1 MAWLK
6 PMLKL
11 QSAFRAPSRF
21 ARSAAQHL
29 GKSTQHLGKGPQPL
43 VKSTQHLGKGTQHL
57 EKDTQHL
64 GKDSSPVFE
73 IRSSP
78 GKGLGVFA
86 TKDILRNVDI
96 MRDPLAF
103 RAWKGENLAERHRRF
118 IMLPVTTRQSIL
130 KLSEGQTV
138 LDYRAIVYAT
148 YPRDNNYEKESII
161 EIFKLDD
168 IIDTNAFTIAHDTGL
183 TVELFLNACRIN
195 HSCIP
200 NADQV
205 ANEGTGDLVMRANRD
220 INADEEI
227 TTSYIMRAAPR
238 EIRQR
243 VLSGGWGFTCQCPA
257 CDPSHPFS
265 HSHEQRLHT
274 LLQTYKDSACYLDD
288 DGRLKSAETWPY
300 AALEQVADSFRRR
313 TELLTEHHS
322 LRSFT
327 REVYLGAFEV
337 AVAKYKLRRVRSD
350 LEEAL
355 KLLELT
361 IQAER
366 IYFGEAITR
375 SHEELYAKLER
386 GDISGV

>member
-21 ARSAAQHL
+21 AQSAAQHL
-29 GKSTQHLGKGPQPL
+29 GKN
-43 VKSTQHLGKGTQHL
+43 
-57 EKDTQHL
+57 
-64 GKDSSPVFE
+64 SSPVFE

-86 TKDILRNVDI
+86 TKDILRNADI

-103 RAWKGENLAERHRRF
+103 RAWKGENLVERYRRF
-118 IMLPVTTRQSIL
+118 IILPVTTRQNIL

-138 LDYRAIVYAT
+138 LDYRTIVYAT

-168 IIDTNAFTIAHDTGL
+168 IIDTNAFTIAHNTGL
-183 TVELFLNACRIN
+183 TAELFLNACRIN

-243 VLSGGWGFTCQCPA
+243 ELSRGWGFTCQCPA
-257 CDPSHPFS
+257 CDPGHPFS
-265 HSHEQRLHT
+265 HSHEQRLHA
-274 LLQTYKDSACYLDD
+274 LLRTYKDSACYLDD
-288 DGRLKSAETWPY
+288 DGRLKSADIWPY
-300 AALEQVADSFRRR
+300 ATLEQVADSFRRR

-337 AVAKYKLRRVRSD
+337 AIAKYKLRRFRSD

-366 IYFGEAITR
+366 IYFGEAIAR